1 MNIEK
6 IPVLIL
12 KGIVLFPYSEIK
24 IDFVKDIDK
33 QLISL
38 AEKDYDDEILLVPV
52 LDPLDS
58 QINLEKLPNIGV
70 LGKINLKMDL
80 QNNILRV
87 AIKGTNRVKAA
98 EYFQEENMIRADIK
112 NTTQFAI
119 TPKDEMILIRKLNH
133 EFITYIENNHELSNS
148 IVSEIEE
155 STNISRSTDLV
166 SSYLTTSYERK
177 IEYLV
182 TINPYKRLLML
193 LEDIKKEKQ
202 LQDIDNQI
210 EGEVQKQLTKSQQ
223 EYVLREKMRIIKEQL
238 GELNAKD
245 TDTDELRKRLESG
258 NYPERI
264 VKRLKKEIKKYEV
277 LPQNSPE
284 MANIRTYIEWLL
296 DLPWIKITQDNK
308 NLEKTR
314 KVLDRSHYG
323 LDNIK
328 TRIIEFLA
336 VRQMKSATKS
346 PIICLV
352 GPPGVG
358 KTSLAKSIANSL
370 NRRFVKISLGGVN
383 DEAEIIGHRRAYVGS
398 NPGRIIAGIKKA
410 GTANPVFL
418 IDEIDKMTKDY
429 KGDPASALLEVLDK
443 EQNSTFYDN
452 FIEEEYDLSKVLFIL
467 TANNVYDIPY
477 ALRDRLEIIE
487 LSGYTEYEKLD
498 IAKRYILPKELL
510 EHGLTKDVISL
521 SDKVIFEIINY
532 YTREAGVREVERL
545 IATICRKVVTKK
557 LKEKKDKYI
566 ITLKNIEEYLGKRK
580 YFYSEEEKES
590 KVGVANG
597 LVYTQFGGDASA
609 IEVILY
615 KGKGQLVLTG
625 RLGEV
630 IKESA
635 NIALSY
641 IKANYQA
648 FNIDY
653 SLFEQNDIHI
663 HFPEGSIMKEGP
675 SAGIT
680 ITTALIS
687 AFTNKVID
695 SSYGFTGEMTL
706 RGQVIPIGG
715 LKEKTM
721 GAHRSGIKKVF
732 LPSKNK
738 RDIDDVPQEIKNNL
752 EFIFVDNYMEIAK
765 VLKFSK

>member
-12 KGIVLFPYSEIK
+12 KDIVLFPYSEIK
-24 IDFVKDIDK
+24 IDFIKDIDK
-33 QLISL
+33 QLIFL
-38 AEKDYDDEILLVPV
+38 AEKNYNDEILLVPV
-52 LDPLDS
+52 VDPLES
-58 QINLEKLPNIGV
+58 QIDCEKLPIIGV
-70 LGKINLKMDL
+70 LCKIYLKMDL

-87 AIKGTNRVKAA
+87 AIKGMNRVKVT
-98 EYFQEENMIRADIK
+98 EYYQENNMIRADIK

-133 EFITYIENNHELSNS
+133 EFISYIDNSHELSNS

-155 STNISRSTDLV
+155 SNNISRSTDLV
-166 SSYLTTSYERK
+166 CSYLATPYDRK
-177 IEYLV
+177 IDYLV

-202 LQDIDNQI
+202 LQAIDNQI

-245 TDTDELRKRLESG
+245 TDTDELRKKLESG
-258 NYPERI
+258 NYPDKIAKRI
-264 VKRLKKEIKKYEV
+264 IKEIKKYEV

-284 MANIRTYIEWLL
+284 IANIRTYIEWLL
-296 DLPWIKITQDNK
+296 DLPWEKATQDNK

-314 KVLDRSHYG
+314 KILDQSHYG

-328 TRIIEFLA
+328 TRIVEFLA
-336 VRQMKSATKS
+336 VRQMKTATKS

-370 NRRFVKISLGGVN
+370 NRKFVKISLGGVN
-383 DEAEIIGHRRAYVGS
+383 DEAEIIGHRRAYIGS
-398 NPGRIIAGIKKA
+398 NPGRIIGGIKKA

-418 IDEIDKMTKDY
+418 IDEIDKMTRDY

-477 ALRDRLEIIE
+477 ALKDRLEIID

-510 EHGLTKDVISL
+510 EHGLTKDIISL

-532 YTREAGVREVERL
+532 YTREAGVRELERL
-545 IATICRKVVTKK
+545 IATICRKVVTENLKQK
-557 LKEKKDKYI
+557 KEKYN
-566 ITLKNIEEYLGKRK
+566 ITLKNIELYLGKRK

-597 LVYTQFGGDASA
+597 LVYTQFGGDVSA

-615 KGKGQLVLTG
+615 KGKGNLVLTG

-641 IKANYQA
+641 IKANYNV
-648 FNIDY
+648 FNIEY
-653 SLFEQNDIHI
+653 KLFEENDIHI
-663 HFPEGSIMKEGP
+663 HFPEGSVMKEGP
-675 SAGIT
+675 SAGVT

-706 RGQVIPIGG
+706 RGQIISIGG

>member
-12 KGIVLFPYSEIK
+12 KDIVLFPYSEIK
-24 IDFVKDIDK
+24 IDFIKDIDK
-33 QLISL
+33 QLIFL
-38 AEKDYDDEILLVPV
+38 AEKNYNDEILLVPV
-52 LDPLDS
+52 VDPLES
-58 QINLEKLPNIGV
+58 QIDCEKLPIIGV
-70 LGKINLKMDL
+70 LCKIYLKMDL

-87 AIKGTNRVKAA
+87 AIKGMNRVKVT
-98 EYFQEENMIRADIK
+98 EYYQENNMIRADIK

-133 EFITYIENNHELSNS
+133 EFISYIDNSHELSNS

-155 STNISRSTDLV
+155 SNNISRSTDLV
-166 SSYLTTSYERK
+166 CSYLATPYDRK
-177 IEYLV
+177 IDYLV

-202 LQDIDNQI
+202 LQAIDNQI

-245 TDTDELRKRLESG
+245 TDTDELRKKLESG
-258 NYPERI
+258 NYPDKIAKRI
-264 VKRLKKEIKKYEV
+264 TKEIKKYEV

-284 MANIRTYIEWLL
+284 IANIRTYIEWLL
-296 DLPWIKITQDNK
+296 DLPWEKTTQDNK

-314 KVLDRSHYG
+314 KILDQSHYG

-328 TRIIEFLA
+328 TRIVEFLA
-336 VRQMKSATKS
+336 VRQMKTATKS

-370 NRRFVKISLGGVN
+370 NRKFVKISLGGVN
-383 DEAEIIGHRRAYVGS
+383 DEAEIIGHRRAYIGS
-398 NPGRIIAGIKKA
+398 NPGRIIGGIKKA

-418 IDEIDKMTKDY
+418 IDEIDKMTRDY

-477 ALRDRLEIIE
+477 ALKDRLEIID

-510 EHGLTKDVISL
+510 EHGLTKDIISL

-532 YTREAGVREVERL
+532 YTREAGVRELERL
-545 IATICRKVVTKK
+545 IATICRKVVTENLKQN
-557 LKEKKDKYI
+557 KEKYN
-566 ITLKNIEEYLGKRK
+566 ITLKNIELYLGKRK

-597 LVYTQFGGDASA
+597 LVYTQFGGDVSA

-663 HFPEGSIMKEGP
+663 HFPEGSVMKEGP
-675 SAGIT
+675 SAGVT

-706 RGQVIPIGG
+706 RGQIISIGG

>member
-38 AEKDYDDEILLVPV
+38 AEKDYDDEILIVPV

-296 DLPWIKITQDNK
+296 DLPWIKTTQDNK

-410 GTANPVFL
+410 GTINPVFL

-443 EQNSTFYDN
+443 EQNSNFYDN

-467 TANNVYDIPY
+467 TANSVYDIPY
-477 ALRDRLEIIE
+477 ALKDRLEIID
-487 LSGYTEYEKLD
+487 LLGYTEYEKLD
-498 IAKRYILPKELL
+498 IAKKHILPKELL
-510 EHGLTKDVISL
+510 EHGLTKDIISL

-532 YTREAGVREVERL
+532 YTREAGVRELERL

-557 LKEKKDKYI
+557 LKEKKDKYS

-590 KVGVANG
+590 KIGVANG
-597 LVYTQFGGDASA
+597 LVYNQFGGDTTA

-615 KGKGQLVLTG
+615 KGKGNLVLTG

-641 IKANYQA
+641 IKANYNV
-648 FNIDY
+648 FNIEY
-653 SLFEQNDIHI
+653 KLFEENDIHI
-663 HFPEGSIMKEGP
+663 HFPEGSVMKEGP
-675 SAGIT
+675 SAGVT

-687 AFTNKVID
+687 AFTNKVVD

-706 RGQVIPIGG
+706 RGQIISIGG

-765 VLKFSK
+765 VLKFIK

>member
-346 PIICLV
+346 PIICLA

>member
-12 KGIVLFPYSEIK
+12 KDIVLFPYSEIK
-24 IDFVKDIDK
+24 IDFIKDIDK
-33 QLISL
+33 QLIFL
-38 AEKDYDDEILLVPV
+38 AEKNYNDEILLVPV
-52 LDPLDS
+52 VDPLES
-58 QINLEKLPNIGV
+58 QIDCEKLPIIGV
-70 LGKINLKMDL
+70 LCKIYLKMDL

-87 AIKGTNRVKAA
+87 AIKGMNRVKVT
-98 EYFQEENMIRADIK
+98 EYYQENNMIRADIK

-133 EFITYIENNHELSNS
+133 EFISYIDNSHELSNS

-155 STNISRSTDLV
+155 SNNISRSTDLV
-166 SSYLTTSYERK
+166 CSYLVTPYDRK
-177 IEYLV
+177 IDYLV

-202 LQDIDNQI
+202 LQAIDNQI

-245 TDTDELRKRLESG
+245 TDTDELRKKLESG
-258 NYPERI
+258 NYPDKIAKRI
-264 VKRLKKEIKKYEV
+264 IKEIKKYEV

-284 MANIRTYIEWLL
+284 IANIRTYIEWLL
-296 DLPWIKITQDNK
+296 DLPWEKATQDNK

-314 KVLDRSHYG
+314 KILDQSHYG

-328 TRIIEFLA
+328 TRIVEFLA
-336 VRQMKSATKS
+336 VRQMKTATKS

-370 NRRFVKISLGGVN
+370 NRKFVKISLGGVN
-383 DEAEIIGHRRAYVGS
+383 DEAEIIGHRRAYIGS
-398 NPGRIIAGIKKA
+398 NPGRIIGGIKKA

-418 IDEIDKMTKDY
+418 IDEIDKMTRDY

-477 ALRDRLEIIE
+477 ALKDRLEIID

-510 EHGLTKDVISL
+510 EHGLTKDIISL

-532 YTREAGVREVERL
+532 YTREAGVRELERL
-545 IATICRKVVTKK
+545 IATICRKVVTENLKQK
-557 LKEKKDKYI
+557 KEKYN
-566 ITLKNIEEYLGKRK
+566 ITLKNIELYLGKRK

-597 LVYTQFGGDASA
+597 LVYTQFGGDVSA

-615 KGKGQLVLTG
+615 KGKGNLVLTG

-641 IKANYQA
+641 IKANYQT
-648 FNIDY
+648 FKIEYN
-653 SLFEQNDIHI
+653 LFEQNDIHI
-663 HFPEGSIMKEGP
+663 HFPEGSVMKEGP

-706 RGQVIPIGG
+706 RGQIISIGG